1 MKEDFINFDYLKFG
15 NKKQQ
20 KVFEL
25 LNRIHIFNI
34 IEKYNPILVGTI
46 PIGIDIDS
54 SDLDIICEVYNL
66 EEFEILMKDKFSNF
80 NEFKINK
87 VNNEILTVN
96 FLVDDFEIEVY
107 AQNIKSTEQNGYRHM
122 IIENRILS
130 LGEDLVRRKIIELKK
145 SGLKTEPAFA
155 KLLKLQGNPYDEL
168 LKLEKLNDMEIRS
181 LLEVLN
187 ISKNKSY

>member
-1 MKEDFINFDYLKFG
+1 MKEDFINVDYLKFG

-20 KVFEL
+20 NVFKL
-25 LNRIHIFNI
+25 LNRIHIFDI

-54 SDLDIICEVYNL
+54 SDLDIICEVYDL
-66 EEFEILMKDKFSNF
+66 DEFEILMKDKFSNF
-80 NEFKINK
+80 NKFKINK

-130 LGEDLVRRKIIELKK
+130 LGGDLVRQKIIELKK

-155 KLLKLQGNPYDEL
+155 KLLNLEGNPYDEL
-168 LKLEKLNDMEIRS
+168 LKLEKLNDVEIRS
-181 LLEVLN
+181 LL
-187 ISKNKSY
+187 

>member
-1 MKEDFINFDYLKFG
+1 MKEDFINVDYLKFG

-20 KVFEL
+20 NVFKL
-25 LNRIHIFNI
+25 LNRIHIFDI

-66 EEFEILMKDKFSNF
+66 
-80 NEFKINK
+80 
-87 VNNEILTVN
+87 
-96 FLVDDFEIEVY
+96 DDFEIEVY

-130 LGEDLVRRKIIELKK
+130 LGGDLVRQKIIELKK

-155 KLLKLQGNPYDEL
+155 KLLNLEGNPYDEL
-168 LKLEKLNDMEIRS
+168 LKLEKLNDVEIRS
-181 LLEVLN
+181 LL
-187 ISKNKSY
+187 